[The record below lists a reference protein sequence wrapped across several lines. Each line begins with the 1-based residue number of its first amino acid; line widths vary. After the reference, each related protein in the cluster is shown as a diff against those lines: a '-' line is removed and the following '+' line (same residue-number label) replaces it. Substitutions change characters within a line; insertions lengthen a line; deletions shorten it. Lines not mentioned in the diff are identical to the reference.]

1 MGRMWT
7 EDQLHAIEARGGSVL
22 VSAAAGSGKTAVLVE
37 RLIRRITDRENPVD
51 ADRFLVVTFTKA
63 AAAEMRERVA
73 ARLRELLRENPADG
87 FLQHQML
94 LLERAQICTIDS
106 FFGSVVRE
114 NFEQL
119 GVSPSLR
126 VADET
131 LLGRLR
137 DEVLEDLLEQQ
148 YGLKEENFIR
158 LVRYFGEENDNRLK
172 AEMLKLYDKIR
183 SLPFPFQWME
193 EQLIRYQSV
202 APVEET
208 AWGRQLMQKVS
219 QGVNYC
225 QQVAKRALFVLEADE
240 GLLSAYAPACLSDLG
255 QLEKLSG
262 ACEAGQWDGIYEA
275 LKEFSFTKL
284 SRAPKDSDPTVK
296 ERFNA
301 LRDMVKE
308 EVKGF
313 RKLLPCGNADYL
325 ADLQA
330 QAPLVEAL
338 FDLTKKFYQAL
349 DAEKQELNIGD
360 FNDFAYLTLQLVS
373 DEDGNPTSFAEEFS
387 AQFEE
392 ILLDEYQDT
401 NRLQDLIFRCI
412 SRNGENLFLVGDL
425 KQSIYRFR
433 NADPAVFMEKKE
445 AFSPYDGVHYPA
457 FISLSKNF
465 RSREGVTSG
474 VNAVF
479 EKLMTRELGNVTYN
493 EQERLNCGAIYPDV
507 PGLPPETALQLIHV
521 NKEETDEHRLVI
533 EARETARQ
541 IGKMLRDGMPVTEN
555 GVLRPCR
562 GGDFVIL
569 LRSARDTDA
578 IFAAALKEE
587 GVDAV
592 LGASSGYFTSREV
605 SVMVSLLKVLDNPM
619 LDIPMAAVLLSPTF
633 SFSCDELGALFVYH
647 PGKSLYASL
656 LLEADRGRRKARD
669 FIRTFHLL
677 REKSA
682 VMNLQKLIQYIYDTT
697 DFIEVMSSFAGPS
710 EREANLKLLLKY
722 ALDFEAGGSG
732 ELSGFVSYIDYLME
746 NGKDFEVANPVNEAA
761 QSVRIMTI
769 HKSKG
774 LEFPVVI
781 VANCSKKHNVM
792 DLNGDVVMDTE
803 LGLGLK
809 FIDRD
814 KLLRYDTMPYLAV
827 KNYEQQN
834 LLSEEMRLL
843 YVAMTRAKEKLILNV
858 TEEALDK
865 KLRKTETDLDGEGNI
880 HPYAAAKALSY
891 SDWLLAA
898 FLPHPALRGIRE
910 KYGISVA
917 EQENCPI
924 ELLSPVEREE
934 LEVALDEISVKPD
947 PEMLEK
953 LRERIYYSYPHRLDT
968 VIPAKLSVTE
978 ITHPDSENV
987 RLSAPQFLSEQGFT
1001 PAQKGSIFHRVLQFI
1016 DFEAGRQNAQG
1027 ELDRLT
1033 ERRYLTPT
1041 ERDAVDVQKLRTFLE
1056 SPLMDRILKADRV
1069 LREYKF
1075 FDSVAADEAGYE
1087 GSSQIL
1093 IQGIADCVL
1102 DENGKGVI
1110 IDFKTDVVSDP
1121 AVLVERYAGQ
1131 LSLYRRALRRVFPKG
1146 IQECIIYSV
1155 HLERQIIVKSVK

>member
-37 RLIRRITDRENPVD
+37 RLIRRITDRQNPVD

-219 QGVNYC
+219 QGVSYC
-225 QQVAKRALFVLEADE
+225 QQVAKRALSVLEADE

-275 LKEFSFTKL
+275 LKEFSFEKL

-296 ERFNA
+296 EQFNA
-301 LRDMVKE
+301 LRDMVKD

-313 RKLLPCGNADYL
+313 CKRIPCRNADYL

-412 SRNGENLFLVGDL
+412 SRDGENLFLVGDL

-445 AFSPYDGVHYPA
+445 AFFPYDGVHYPA

-465 RSREGVTSG
+465 RSRAGVTSG

-479 EKLMTRELGNVTYN
+479 EKLMTRELGNVTYD

-619 LDIPMAAVLLSPTF
+619 LDIPMAAVLLSPMF
-633 SFSCDELGALFVYH
+633 SFSCDELGALLALP
-647 PGKSLYASL
+647 PG
-656 LLEADRGRRKARD
+656 
-669 FIRTFHLL
+669 
-677 REKSA
+677 EKP
-682 VMNLQKLIQYIYDTT
+682 L
-697 DFIEVMSSFAGPS
+697 
-710 EREANLKLLLKY
+710 
-722 ALDFEAGGSG
+722 
-732 ELSGFVSYIDYLME
+732 
-746 NGKDFEVANPVNEAA
+746 
-761 QSVRIMTI
+761 
-769 HKSKG
+769 
-774 LEFPVVI
+774 
-781 VANCSKKHNVM
+781 
-792 DLNGDVVMDTE
+792 
-803 LGLGLK
+803 
-809 FIDRD
+809 
-814 KLLRYDTMPYLAV
+814 
-827 KNYEQQN
+827 
-834 LLSEEMRLL
+834 
-843 YVAMTRAKEKLILNV
+843 
-858 TEEALDK
+858 
-865 KLRKTETDLDGEGNI
+865 
-880 HPYAAAKALSY
+880 
-891 SDWLLAA
+891 
-898 FLPHPALRGIRE
+898 
-910 KYGISVA
+910 
-917 EQENCPI
+917 
-924 ELLSPVEREE
+924 
-934 LEVALDEISVKPD
+934 
-947 PEMLEK
+947 
-953 LRERIYYSYPHRLDT
+953 
-968 VIPAKLSVTE
+968 
-978 ITHPDSENV
+978 
-987 RLSAPQFLSEQGFT
+987 RLSAI
-1001 PAQKGSIFHRVLQFI
+1001 GSGSGQ
-1016 DFEAGRQNAQG
+1016 A
-1027 ELDRLT
+1027 
-1033 ERRYLTPT
+1033 
-1041 ERDAVDVQKLRTFLE
+1041 E
-1056 SPLMDRILKADRV
+1056 SPRLYPHLPPAAGKKRCNGPPKAH
-1069 LREYKF
+1069 
-1075 FDSVAADEAGYE
+1075 
-1087 GSSQIL
+1087 
-1093 IQGIADCVL
+1093 
-1102 DENGKGVI
+1102 
-1110 IDFKTDVVSDP
+1110 
-1121 AVLVERYAGQ
+1121 
-1131 LSLYRRALRRVFPKG
+1131 
-1146 IQECIIYSV
+1146 SV
-1155 HLERQIIVKSVK
+1155 HLRHHRFYRSHVQLRRAFRAGGQPEAALKIRPRLRGGRQRGIKRLCLLHRLPHGKRKGLRGGKSCKRGGSVGADYDHPQIEGTGIPCCHRGQLLQKAQCNGLKRRCGHGYRTGTGTQVHRQG

>member
-1 MGRMWT
+1 MGRRWT

-37 RLIRRITDRENPVD
+37 RLIRRITDREHPVD

-106 FFGSVVRE
+106 FFGTVVRE

-126 VADET
+126 VADDT
-131 LLGRLR
+131 LLERLKN
-137 DEVLEDLLEQQ
+137 EVLEELLEEQ
-148 YGLKEENFIR
+148 YGSKEEKFFQ

-172 AEMLKLYDKIR
+172 AEVLRLYNKIR
-183 SLPFPFQWME
+183 SLPFPFRWME
-193 EQLIRYQSV
+193 EQLSRYQSDV
-202 APVEET
+202 PVEET
-208 AWGRQLMQKVS
+208 LWGKQLMQKVA
-219 QGVNYC
+219 QGASYC
-225 QQVAKRALFVLEADE
+225 RQVSKRALSVLEADE
-240 GLLSAYAPACLSDLG
+240 GLFNAYAPACRSDLDE
-255 QLEKLSG
+255 LDKLSA
-262 ACEAGQWDGIYEA
+262 ACETGRWDEIYET
-275 LKEFSFTKL
+275 LKEFSFAKL
-284 SRAPKDSDPTVK
+284 SSAPKGSDPAVK
-296 ERFNA
+296 ERFNT
-301 LRDMVKE
+301 LRNMVKD

-313 RKLLPCGNADYL
+313 RKLIPCTEADYS

-330 QAPLVEAL
+330 QAPLAEAL
-338 FDLTKKFYQAL
+338 FDLTKRFYHAL
-349 DAEKQELNIGD
+349 DGEKQELNIGD
-360 FNDFAYLTLQLVS
+360 FNDFAYLTLRLVS
-373 DEDGNPTSFAEEFS
+373 DEEGNPTPFAVDFS
-387 AQFEE
+387 TQFEE

-412 SRNGENLFLVGDL
+412 SRNEENLFLVGDL

-445 AFSPYDGVHYPA
+445 TFVPYDGEHYPA
-457 FISLSKNF
+457 FISLSMNF
-465 RSREGVTSG
+465 RSRKGITDG
-474 VNAVF
+474 INAVF
-479 EKLMTRELGNVTYN
+479 EKLMTRELGNVTYDM
-493 EQERLNCGAIYPDV
+493 QERLNYGASYPDI

-541 IGKMLRDGMPVTEN
+541 IGKMLREKMPVTEN

-569 LRSARDTDA
+569 LRSARDADG

-592 LGASSGYFTSREV
+592 LGASSGYFSSREV
-605 SVMVSLLKVLDNPM
+605 SVMVSLLKVLDNPL
-619 LDIPMAAVLLSPTF
+619 LDIPMAAVLLSPMF

-669 FIRTFHLL
+669 FVRIFHLL

-682 VMNLQKLIQYIYDTT
+682 VMNIQKLIQYIYDTT
-697 DFIEVMSSFAGPS
+697 DFIEVMSNFSGPS

-746 NGKDFEVANPVNEAA
+746 SGKDFEVANPLNEVS

-781 VANCSKKHNVM
+781 VANCSKQHNKM
-792 DLNGDVVMDTE
+792 DLRDDVVMDTE
-803 LGLGLK
+803 LGLGFK

-814 KLLRYDTMPYLAV
+814 KLLRYDTVPYLAV

-865 KLRKTETDLDGEGNI
+865 KLRKAETDLDEEGNPS
-880 HPYAAAKALSY
+880 PYAAAKALSY

-898 FLPHPALRGIRE
+898 FLPHPALREVRE
-910 KYGISVA
+910 KYEISVV
-917 EQENCPI
+917 EQGNCPLA
-924 ELLSPVEREE
+924 LLKPVDREE
-934 LEVALDEISVKPD
+934 TETVFDEISVKPD
-947 PEMLEK
+947 PEMLER
-953 LRERIYYSYPHRLDT
+953 LRERIYYSYPHYQDT
-968 VIPAKLSVTE
+968 VTPAKLSVTE
-978 ITHPDSENV
+978 ITHPDSESL
-987 RLSAPQFLSEQGFT
+987 RLSAPKFLSEESFT

-1016 DFEAGRQNAQG
+1016 DFEAGRKDAQA
-1027 ELDRLT
+1027 ELGRLM
-1033 ERRYLTPT
+1033 ELRYLTPA
-1041 ERDAVDVQKLRTFLE
+1041 EGGAVDVQKLCTFLT
-1056 SPLMDRILKADRV
+1056 SPLMERILKADRV

-1075 FDSVAADEAGYE
+1075 FDSIAADEAGYE
-1087 GSSQIL
+1087 GSSSVL

-1102 DENGKGVI
+1102 EENGKGVI
-1110 IDFKTDVVSDP
+1110 IDFKTDVVP
-1121 AVLVERYAGQ
+1121 YPGILVERYRGQ
-1131 LSLYRRALRRVFPKG
+1131 LELYRRALGRLFPKG
-1146 IQECIIYSV
+1146 IDECILYSV
-1155 HLERQIIVKSVK
+1155 HLGQSIIV

>member
-1 MGRMWT
+1 MGRKWT

-37 RLIRRITDRENPVD
+37 RLIRRITDREHPVD

-73 ARLRELLRENPADG
+73 VRLRELLRENPADG

-106 FFGSVVRE
+106 FFGTVVRE

-126 VADET
+126 VADDT
-131 LLGRLR
+131 LLGRLK
-137 DEVLEDLLEQQ
+137 DEVLEELLENR
-148 YGLKEENFIR
+148 YRLGEENFLK
-158 LVRYFGEENDNRLK
+158 LVRYFGEENDSRLK
-172 AEMLKLYDKIR
+172 TQVLRLYDKIR
-183 SLPFPFQWME
+183 SLPFPFRWMD
-193 EQLIRYQSV
+193 EQFFRYQGG
-202 APVEET
+202 APIEET
-208 AWGRQLMQKVS
+208 LWGKQLMGKVS
-219 QGVNYC
+219 QGVSYC
-225 QQVAKRALFVLEADE
+225 QQVAKRALSVLEGDE
-240 GLLSAYAPACLSDLG
+240 GLYKAYSPACLSDLNE
-255 QLEKLSG
+255 LDKLSA
-262 ACEAGQWDGIYEA
+262 ACEAGRWDGICAA
-275 LKEFSFTKL
+275 LKDFSFAKL
-284 SRAPKDSDPTVK
+284 SRAPKDSDPAVK
-296 ERFNA
+296 EQFNA
-301 LRDMVKE
+301 LRDLVKE

-313 RKLLPCGNADYL
+313 CKLIPCTETEYQ

-338 FDLTKKFYQAL
+338 FDLTKAFYEAL

-360 FNDFAYLTLQLVS
+360 FSDFAYLTLRLVS
-373 DEDGNPTSFAEEFS
+373 DEDGNPTPFATDFS

-392 ILLDEYQDT
+392 IMLDEYQDT

-412 SRNGENLFLVGDL
+412 SRNGKNLFLVGDL

-433 NADPAVFMEKKE
+433 NADPAVFLEKKE
-445 AFSPYDGVHYPA
+445 AFFPYDGVHYPA
-457 FISLSKNF
+457 FISLSQNF

-479 EKLMTRELGNVTYN
+479 EKLMTRELGNVAYDM
-493 EQERLNCGAIYPDV
+493 QERLNCGAIYPDL
-507 PGLPPETALQLIHV
+507 PDSPPETALQLIHL
-521 NKEETDEHRLVI
+521 NKEETDEHRLIV

-541 IGKMLRDGMPVTEN
+541 IGKMLQERIPVTDN
-555 GVLRPCR
+555 DVLRPCR

-619 LDIPMAAVLLSPTF
+619 LDIPMAAVLLSPMF
-633 SFSCDELGALFVYH
+633 GFSCDELGALFVYH

-669 FIRTFHLL
+669 FVRIFHLL

-682 VMNLQKLIQYIYDTT
+682 VMNIQKLIQYIYDTT
-697 DFIEVMSSFAGPS
+697 DFIEVMSGFAGPS

-746 NGKDFEVANPVNEAA
+746 NGKDFEVANPLNEAA

-774 LEFPVVI
+774 LEFPIVI

-792 DLNGDVVMDTE
+792 DLHGDVVIDTE

-814 KLLRYDTMPYLAV
+814 KLLRYDTVPYLAA

-843 YVAMTRAKEKLILNV
+843 YVAMTRAKEKLILNI
-858 TEEALDK
+858 TEESLDK

-880 HPYAAAKALSY
+880 HPYAASKAASY

-898 FLPHPALRGIRE
+898 FLAHPALREIRG
-910 KYGISVA
+910 KYGISIA

-924 ELLSPVEREE
+924 ELLNPAQQEK
-934 LEVALDEISVKPD
+934 LETVSDEISVKPD

-953 LRERIYYSYPHRLDT
+953 LRERIYYSYPYPLDT
-968 VIPAKLSVTE
+968 VTPAKLSVTE
-978 ITHPDSENV
+978 ITHPDSGEI
-987 RLSAPQFLSEQGFT
+987 RLSAPKFLAEEGFT

-1016 DFEAGRQNAQG
+1016 DFEAGRKDAHA
-1027 ELDRLT
+1027 ELSRLVKL
-1033 ERRYLTPT
+1033 RYLTPA
-1041 ERDAVDVQKLRTFLE
+1041 EGEAVDIQKLCVFLE

-1102 DENGKGVI
+1102 EENGKGVI
-1110 IDFKTDVVSDP
+1110 IDFKTDAVS
-1121 AVLVERYAGQ
+1121 ASEILVERYAGQ
-1131 LSLYRRALRRVFPKG
+1131 LALYRRALRRIFPKG
-1146 IQECIIYSV
+1146 IEECILYSV
-1155 HLERQIIVKSVK
+1155 HLGREIVVK